1 MFEKLKKLTKS
12 GFLRRYKKLEKEN
25 SELRKANYSSKQ
37 ELEKLKKLKLKIES
51 ELDQCQKDLIH
62 ARKMA
67 QVWFMRSQM
76 RNGPIKRVG
85 NSSVIVIED
94 SDHEDQ
100 PNEPENILIDQ
111 VSHEFKKS

>member
-1 MFEKLKKLTKS
+1 
-12 GFLRRYKKLEKEN
+12 
-25 SELRKANYSSKQ
+25 
-37 ELEKLKKLKLKIES
+37 
-51 ELDQCQKDLIH
+51 
-62 ARKMA
+62 MA

-100 PNEPENILIDQ
+100 ANEPENILIDQ